1 MASDRLWPDRN
12 EKRVILDSSA
22 ILMLFEFS
30 IDLEDELTRLLG
42 KFKIILP
49 SPIVDELK
57 FLSESND
64 GKKRQKAKA
73 ALKLIK
79 RYEIINEE
87 GTGDD
92 SILNLATKINGVVV
106 TNDHELRRR
115 IKDKSLKVIFLR
127 GKKKLV
133 LE

>member
-1 MASDRLWPDRN
+1 MASDRIWPDRN

-49 SPIVDELK
+49 RPIVDELK

-79 RYEIINEE
+79 RYEIINED

-127 GKKKLV
+127 GKSKLV

>member
-1 MASDRLWPDRN
+1 MASDRLWPDNN

-22 ILMLFEFS
+22 ILMLFEYS
-30 IDLEDELTRLLG
+30 INLEDELTQLLG

-57 FLSESND
+57 ILSESGD

-73 ALKLIK
+73 ALRLIK
-79 RYEIINEE
+79 RYDIVDVE
-87 GTGDD
+87 GSGDD
-92 SILNLATKINGVVV
+92 SIIILANKINGIVV
-106 TNDHELRRR
+106 TNDRELRKR
-115 IKDKSLKVIFLR
+115 IKDLSLGVIFLR
-127 GKKKLV
+127 GKKKLA